1 MAPDVSYI
9 RDSPLAIIGYVL
21 KDRADQVMEIW
32 HLVFGESVFLVFML
46 RHKIMKSKF
55 NRPAKLLISLGVR

>member
-9 RDSPLAIIGYVL
+9 RDSPLAIIGCVL

-32 HLVFGESVFLVFML
+32 HSVKAYMNSKYVLFTMM
-46 RHKIMKSKF
+46 KIH
-55 NRPAKLLISLGVR
+55 NCACGD

>member
-9 RDSPLAIIGYVL
+9 RDSPFAIIGCVL

-32 HLVFGESVFLVFML
+32 HSVKAYMSSKYVLFT
-46 RHKIMKSKF
+46 IMKIH
-55 NRPAKLLISLGVR
+55 NCCGD

>member
-9 RDSPLAIIGYVL
+9 RDSPLAIIGCVL

-32 HLVFGESVFLVFML
+32 HSVKAYMNSKYVLFT
-46 RHKIMKSKF
+46 IMKIH
-55 NRPAKLLISLGVR
+55 NCACGD

>member
-9 RDSPLAIIGYVL
+9 RDYPLAIIGCVL

-32 HLVFGESVFLVFML
+32 HLLKAYLNSKYVLFT
-46 RHKIMKSKF
+46 IMKIH
-55 NRPAKLLISLGVR
+55 NCACGD